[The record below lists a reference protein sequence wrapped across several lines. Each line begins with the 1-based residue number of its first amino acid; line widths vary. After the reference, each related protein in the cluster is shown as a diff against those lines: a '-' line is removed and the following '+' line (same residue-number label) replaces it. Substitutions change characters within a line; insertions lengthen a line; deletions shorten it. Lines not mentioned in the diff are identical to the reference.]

1 MHVPDLACDPVD
13 MRRSRNPGRGGRW
26 KQWNSVSG
34 RRLRSLVDV
43 GMARRNGQGFFERA
57 PDRHPICRACPHV
70 PGRAREI
77 PLCASFR
84 INGTFIGLTGGF
96 SAPIVGRMTQRTEEN
111 YMSGRRLSSRIAVVI
126 GLAGVLLSGCNMS
139 EPSVVGTLP
148 RVEPDLTDLQRT
160 ELPDECL
167 MGS

>member
-1 MHVPDLACDPVD
+1 
-13 MRRSRNPGRGGRW
+13 
-26 KQWNSVSG
+26 
-34 RRLRSLVDV
+34 
-43 GMARRNGQGFFERA
+43 
-57 PDRHPICRACPHV
+57 
-70 PGRAREI
+70 
-77 PLCASFR
+77 
-84 INGTFIGLTGGF
+84 
-96 SAPIVGRMTQRTEEN
+96 
-111 YMSGRRLSSRIAVVI
+111 MSGRRLSSRIAVVI

>member
-1 MHVPDLACDPVD
+1 
-13 MRRSRNPGRGGRW
+13 
-26 KQWNSVSG
+26 
-34 RRLRSLVDV
+34 
-43 GMARRNGQGFFERA
+43 
-57 PDRHPICRACPHV
+57 
-70 PGRAREI
+70 
-77 PLCASFR
+77 
-84 INGTFIGLTGGF
+84 
-96 SAPIVGRMTQRTEEN
+96 MTQRTEEN